1 MSEKTT
7 EIKQHLGKL
16 FIRSFALS
24 HPLYL
29 LQTIR
34 EKLETRDLQDF
45 DKKDIM
51 GELGSLQY
59 TLRELDSEMLKIH
72 DLLKQQ

>member
-1 MSEKTT
+1 MIEKTT
-7 EIKQHLGKL
+7 AVKKHLGKL
-16 FIRSFALS
+16 FIKSLCLS

-29 LQTIR
+29 LQIMR
-34 EKLETRDLQDF
+34 EKLEQRELQDF
-45 DKKDIM
+45 DKQDIM

-72 DLLKQQ
+72 DLLKQ

>member
-1 MSEKTT
+1 MIEKTT
-7 EIKQHLGKL
+7 AVKKHLGKL
-16 FIRSFALS
+16 FIKGLSLS

-29 LQTIR
+29 LQIMR
-34 EKLETRDLQDF
+34 EKLEQRELQDF
-45 DKKDIM
+45 DKQDIM

-72 DLLKQQ
+72 DLLKQ